1 MPLSNSDGTISFP
14 SQNPYTD
21 RRPGEPRMPKGM
33 EWSMLS
39 KDERERLRGLS
50 KEHAENIGLHIL
62 AAYALESDDPQAAL
76 QHAQWVAR
84 QASRIDFARETLA
97 FVAYRQGDYSLALRE
112 FRTAHRMNGYPDYLP
127 FIADCER
134 GLGHPR
140 KAIDVAVSDD
150 GRALDGEAKVEM
162 FLVYAGAMADLKLWD
177 KAVEVVRKLE
187 RVRGL
192 SGEYR
197 MRATQAEQLFLEEA
211 GRTEEASA
219 LDDVLDKLESQ
230 YADADED
237 DEDAEEIVIDY
248 DLERL
253 PPELFDEAGIDLG
266 DDGDGADG
274 RDARDGRDDSEDD
287 SASADDIDAAD
298 DIDTADAADTADT
311 ADAADDID
319 AAVEVADDSESE
331 NAAIETSDGET
342 SDGETSDGETS
353 DGETSDGETSGD
365 ETSGDD
371 TSGDVTPASEV
382 PGNMDDAPS
391 APDAAGS
398 DPDGS
403 DAGAADASGD
413 SDGSGVDAVV
423 ADADASGDDVASDDD
438 ERRSDGS
445 EEAR

>member
-1 MPLSNSDGTISFP
+1 
-14 SQNPYTD
+14 
-21 RRPGEPRMPKGM
+21 MPKGM

-287 SASADDIDAAD
+287 SASADDIDTV
-298 DIDTADAADTADT
+298 DTVDTVDT
-311 ADAADDID
+311 ADDID

-331 NAAIETSDGET
+331 SENAAI
-342 SDGETSDGETS
+342 
-353 DGETSDGETSGD
+353 ETSDGETSGD

-371 TSGDVTPASEV
+371 TSGDVTPASEA

-445 EEAR
+445 EEAQ

>member
-1 MPLSNSDGTISFP
+1 
-14 SQNPYTD
+14 
-21 RRPGEPRMPKGM
+21 MPKGM

-97 FVAYRQGDYSLALRE
+97 FIAYRQGDYSLALRE

-211 GRTEEASA
+211 GRAEEASA

-253 PPELFDEAGIDLG
+253 SPELFDEAGIDLG

-298 DIDTADAADTADT
+298 DIDTADAAD
-311 ADAADDID
+311 AADDID

-342 SDGETSDGETS
+342 SDGETSGDETS
-353 DGETSDGETSGD
+353 DGDIA
-365 ETSGDD
+365 GDD
-371 TSGDVTPASEV
+371 TSGDVTPTSEV
-382 PGNMDDAPS
+382 PGNMDDSPS
-391 APDAAGS
+391 APAAAGS
-398 DPDGS
+398 DPDGSDAVTVS

>member
-1 MPLSNSDGTISFP
+1 
-14 SQNPYTD
+14 
-21 RRPGEPRMPKGM
+21 MPKGM

-253 PPELFDEAGIDLG
+253 SPELFDEAGIDLG

-287 SASADDIDAAD
+287 SASADTV
-298 DIDTADAADTADT
+298 DT
-311 ADAADDID
+311 
-319 AAVEVADDSESE
+319 AVEVADDSESESE

-342 SDGETSDGETS
+342 SGDETSDG
-353 DGETSDGETSGD
+353 DIA
-365 ETSGDD
+365 GDD
-371 TSGDVTPASEV
+371 TSGDVTPASEA

-391 APDAAGS
+391 APTAAGS
-398 DPDGS
+398 DPDGSDAVTVS

-445 EEAR
+445 EEAQ

>member
-1 MPLSNSDGTISFP
+1 
-14 SQNPYTD
+14 
-21 RRPGEPRMPKGM
+21 MPKGM

-287 SASADDIDAAD
+287 SASADDID
-298 DIDTADAADTADT
+298 TADAADAADT
-311 ADAADDID
+311 VDAVDTADDID

-331 NAAIETSDGET
+331 SENAAI
-342 SDGETSDGETS
+342 
-353 DGETSDGETSGD
+353 ETSDGETSGD
-365 ETSGDD
+365 ETSDGDIAGDD
-371 TSGDVTPASEV
+371 TSGDVTPTSEV
-382 PGNMDDAPS
+382 PGNMDDSPSDDSPS

-398 DPDGS
+398 DPDGSDAVTVS

-423 ADADASGDDVASDDD
+423 ADADASGDDIASDDD

-445 EEAR
+445 EEAQ